1 MEKHGADRTA
11 AEGELFIGVAAAII
25 DIKFCGVPV
34 GSGGILQ
41 HFLEVIGVIII
52 KKSPANQQTGMVIND
67 HDAVYPPAAAVFCYV
82 RQVTGICLPHPAKG
96 IFLKSFPVSYV
107 RVARRYEV
115 MLFDKPL
122 DRTDA
127 YCCREEILRHKMPVD
142 LGGIECRECFL
153 KAEYLLYGGVRKRLG
168 GTLVRLFLRHEGFDT
183 AILVKGPPFADRFG
197 NVLEDRAV
205 RQGERFFG
213 DALVISFHEQQINRN
228 LKRTGFSGPI
238 CWYPYP

>member
-82 RQVTGICLPHPAKG
+82 GNRYLPAT
-96 IFLKSFPVSYV
+96 S
-107 RVARRYEV
+107 
-115 MLFDKPL
+115 
-122 DRTDA
+122 
-127 YCCREEILRHKMPVD
+127 CQRHLPQK
-142 LGGIECRECFL
+142 LSC
-153 KAEYLLYGGVRKRLG
+153 
-168 GTLVRLFLRHEGFDT
+168 LVR
-183 AILVKGPPFADRFG
+183 
-197 NVLEDRAV
+197 
-205 RQGERFFG
+205 
-213 DALVISFHEQQINRN
+213 
-228 LKRTGFSGPI
+228 SGCTPI
-238 CWYPYP
+238 